1 MFETQSEAELTGF
14 SLDFFGGGGFF
25 ACLFV
30 CLFVLLSRENGSF
43 IDMIHDCFLKD
54 QNFDCAELVT
64 FLDLKQFGL

>member
-1 MFETQSEAELTGF
+1 MVV
-14 SLDFFGGGGFF
+14 FF

-64 FLDLKQFGL
+64 FLDLKKFGL